1 MVCSSSKYRL
11 SYIKQ
16 HLSLTSTTYMK
27 TVFITGA
34 TSGIG
39 KETAYALA
47 KKNYRLILCGR
58 NRQVLDQM
66 KESLDT
72 PVHICCF
79 DVRDK
84 TAVFEQVANLPIDF
98 RQIDILINN
107 AGNAHGLATFDKA
120 DLEDLEA
127 MIDINIKGVIYVT
140 KAVLPLM
147 PIDTEGHI
155 INISSTAGK
164 EVYLNGTTYC
174 ASKFAVEALTKG
186 MRIDLLDLGIK
197 VTGIAPGAVNTNF
210 STVRFK
216 GDTERAANAYQGYQP
231 LTAQDIS
238 NTILFAI
245 EQPHHVQIADITIM
259 PKAQASATIIRR
271 E

>member
-1 MVCSSSKYRL
+1 
-11 SYIKQ
+11 
-16 HLSLTSTTYMK
+16 MK

-39 KETAYALA
+39 KETALVLA

-58 NRQVLDQM
+58 NKQVLDEM
-66 KESLDT
+66 EKSLDT
-72 PVHICCF
+72 PVHTCCF

-84 TAVFEQVANLPIDF
+84 AAVFEQVANLPAEF

-127 MIDINIKGVIYVT
+127 MIDINVKGLIYVT
-140 KAVLPLM
+140 KAVLPLI
-147 PIDTEGHI
+147 PVDKEGHI

-164 EVYLNGTTYC
+164 EVYLNAATYC

-186 MRIDLLDLGIK
+186 MRLDLLALGIK
-197 VTGIAPGAVNTNF
+197 VTSIAPGAVNTNF

-216 GDTERAANAYQGYQP
+216 GDTQRADSVYQGYQP
-231 LTAQDIS
+231 LVAADVA

-245 EQPHHVQIADITIM
+245 EQPAHVQLADITIL
-259 PKAQASATIIRR
+259 PKAQAGAGSIRR